1 MSRVSG
7 VSARANPLQLLLLS
21 LSTLSCQSV
30 KCNSSTPSTFVFKR
44 FSAEE
49 SAASLGEGKRE
60 RGRAPECMLRFLLY
74 AFLIRIAHQVE
85 YTINFTFAHLKCIPA
100 AALEIYTG

>member
-60 RGRAPECMLRFLLY
+60 REAVRQNVCYDFCYMHF
-74 AFLIRIAHQVE
+74 
-85 YTINFTFAHLKCIPA
+85 
-100 AALEIYTG
+100 